1 MQDEWRRRTALLS
14 LCGSAIPSRAWGKG
28 KFLLFITV
36 LFFKSN
42 IYLVL
47 DDCVPFRLPD
57 NISKA
62 AYSKHSK
69 ECCDDTAC
77 TCALKKRP
85 QVAAYCMC
93 FLFIIFI
100 SKIVWNKCTKYFPPY
115 KLSFKAKGI
124 NSTVH
129 KHGDKR
135 TRNENTA
142 ILRSHDQLNSTHLS
156 C

>member
-1 MQDEWRRRTALLS
+1 MCMMTEDVGWLYC
-14 LCGSAIPSRAWGKG
+14 LCVSQQFPVELEGKG

-47 DDCVPFRLPD
+47 DDCVPFRVPG

-69 ECCDDTAC
+69 ECCVDTDC

-85 QVAAYCMC
+85 QVAAYC
-93 FLFIIFI
+93 
-100 SKIVWNKCTKYFPPY
+100 T
-115 KLSFKAKGI
+115 
-124 NSTVH
+124 
-129 KHGDKR
+129 
-135 TRNENTA
+135 
-142 ILRSHDQLNSTHLS
+142 
-156 C
+156 